1 MAESAGQPVKV
12 RFETIWKKFHRRFFR
27 LICYTMPIYVLI
39 FVAQEAGFFNWLR
52 EATASAVSMTF
63 LPVESASV
71 VIFSVATE
79 FSSGIAAAGALL
91 SSGAL
96 TVHQTVAA
104 LILGSIVATPVRA
117 LRHQLP
123 THAGIFSPKLGT
135 AIVIDQSG
143 AADLQPD
150 YGHHPLLV
158 VVLSQMNSPV
168 RHRSLRTGF
177 STGTAAA
184 GAVTAA
190 LLALAEKEAPASL
203 EVPLPGGGS
212 LLVPVHGQALLG
224 STGEGRIIK
233 NAGDDP
239 DVTHGALIGAK
250 VRLLNGAAPAGEVI
264 FRRGEGVGLVTK
276 PGLPV
281 PPGEPAINPVPRK
294 IIRQVARHWWP
305 QLFPGRPLRLEV
317 EIFAPQGE
325 ELARQTLNPRLGIL
339 GGISILG
346 TTGLV
351 KPFSHQAY
359 RATIALGLKVARA
372 AGLSQV
378 ICSTGGKSEV
388 LAGTLLPGL
397 PEEALVQM
405 GDYVHF
411 AIRLAGRLGFRKITV
426 AAFFG
431 KAMKIAQGLGHTHA
445 SQGRGR
451 PGPVS
456 PMDQGPHRQPRPGRG
471 YNPGQHGSRRP
482 GAAPGGRGAGGGGP
496 GRGGDASDLENL
508 CRSAGGPGGADILL
522 CGSAFV
528 AGGD

>member
-1 MAESAGQPVKV
+1 
-12 RFETIWKKFHRRFFR
+12 
-27 LICYTMPIYVLI
+27 
-39 FVAQEAGFFNWLR
+39 
-52 EATASAVSMTF
+52 
-63 LPVESASV
+63 
-71 VIFSVATE
+71 
-79 FSSGIAAAGALL
+79 
-91 SSGAL
+91 
-96 TVHQTVAA
+96 
-104 LILGSIVATPVRA
+104 
-117 LRHQLP
+117 
-123 THAGIFSPKLGT
+123 
-135 AIVIDQSG
+135 
-143 AADLQPD
+143 
-150 YGHHPLLV
+150 
-158 VVLSQMNSPV
+158 MNSPV
-168 RHRSLRTGF
+168 RHRNLRTGF

-212 LLVPVHGQALLG
+212 LLVPLHRQALLG
-224 STGEGRIIK
+224 STGEGQIIK

-239 DVTHGALIGAK
+239 DVTHGAVIGAK
-250 VRLLNGAAPAGEVI
+250 VRLLNGSAPAGEVI
-264 FRRGEGVGLVTK
+264 FRQGEGVGLVTK

-294 IIRQVARHWWP
+294 IIRQVAQHWWP

-325 ELARQTLNPRLGIL
+325 ELARRTLNPRLGIL

-359 RATIALGLKVARA
+359 RATIAAGFKVARA

-378 ICSTGGKSEV
+378 VCSTGGKSEA
-388 LAGTLLPGL
+388 LAQTLQPGL
-397 PEEALVQM
+397 PAEALVQM

-445 SQGRGR
+445 SQGEVDLDLLAQWTGDLTGSAALAAAITQANTARGALELLLAAGALPVVAR
-451 PGPVS
+451 VGEEMLRTLKTFADRPVS
-456 PMDQGPHRQPRPGRG
+456 
-471 YNPGQHGSRRP
+471 
-482 GAAPGGRGAGGGGP
+482 
-496 GRGGDASDLENL
+496 LEAL
-508 CRSAGGPGGADILL
+508 IFSSAGQLL
-522 CGSAFV
+522 WLGEIN
-528 AGGD
+528 